1 MFITCLLQ
9 KWTFTFTLRKNW
21 SGQNRSSRT
30 NSAGP
35 VIDIR
40 LYVVD
45 VITTIV
51 LQLAEAH
58 DCPFYETSAKTG
70 HNVEK
75 VNTSLYGTQPS
86 GFVFLQCSCVQ
97 INRFILYML

>member
-1 MFITCLLQ
+1 M
-9 KWTFTFTLRKNW
+9 
-21 SGQNRSSRT
+21 
-30 NSAGP
+30 
-35 VIDIR
+35 
-40 LYVVD
+40 D
-45 VITTIV
+45 VIINSIV

-86 GFVFLQCSCVQ
+86 GFIFLQCSCVQ
-97 INRFILYML
+97 INHFIYALNAAIHLKIIVYITHTFVLTSRCV